1 MAISREAFFRGDF
14 AKRSPADRTQHPVIK
29 FLRKNHRNAFT
40 IKQIVEAVGMKEDT
54 VRGFMAG
61 AKKEGLVHHDSP
73 YFMIKL
79 TVNKKAKRKIVAK
92 RSQKKKP
99 AKIKLSKSYK
109 KKKSKR

>member
-54 VRGFMAG
+54 VRGFVSV
-61 AKKEGLVHHDSP
+61 AKKDGLIIHNSP
-73 YFMIKL
+73 YFIAKL
-79 TVNKKAKRKIVAK
+79 NSKNKPKKVKKV
-92 RSQKKKP
+92 SKKKRF
-99 AKIKLSKSYK
+99 K
-109 KKKSKR
+109 K

>member
-14 AKRSPADRTQHPVIK
+14 AKRSPADRTQHPVMK

-61 AKKEGLVHHDSP
+61 AKKDRIITHNSP
-73 YFMIKL
+73 YFIVNL
-79 TVNKKAKRKIVAK
+79 TAKDKP
-92 RSQKKKP
+92 KKKVV
-99 AKIKLSKSYK
+99 K
-109 KKKSKR
+109 KKKVSKKKRSKK